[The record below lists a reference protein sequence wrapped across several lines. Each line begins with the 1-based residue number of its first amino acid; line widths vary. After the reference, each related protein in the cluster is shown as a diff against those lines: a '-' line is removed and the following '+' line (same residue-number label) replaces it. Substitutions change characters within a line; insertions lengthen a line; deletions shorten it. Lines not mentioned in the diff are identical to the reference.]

1 VVKLGLE
8 VVVVVAWVVLVPGV
22 MVTMTVE
29 VGVGAVAVLAV
40 KPQQEQAE
48 LYREVPLQAE
58 A

>member
-1 VVKLGLE
+1 VVNVGLE
-8 VVVVVAWVVLVPGV
+8 VVLVVFWVVLVLGV
-22 MVTMTVE
+22 VVTMTVE